1 MSPACCWRAGPS
13 YGLRVT
19 EAAPTETEL
28 PRIGGFDALLGMR
41 LDEAGPDE
49 VRTSVEI
56 TPELLQPYGILHG
69 GVLCSMVETTGS
81 VAAALWYGDRGHVVG
96 TANHTNFLR
105 AAREGTLTA
114 RATPVHRGRTQ
125 QLWNIDITDVAGRLI
140 AKGELRVTNLS
151 SADALGR

>member
-49 VRTSVEI
+49 VLTSVEI

-69 GVLCSMVETTGS
+69 GVHCSVVETLASTG
-81 VAAALWYGDRGHVVG
+81 AALWLAERGQVVG
-96 TANHTNFLR
+96 VSNTTDFLR
-105 AAREGTLTA
+105 AAREGVLTA
-114 RATPVHRGRTQ
+114 VATPVHRGRLQ
-125 QLWNIDITDVAGRLI
+125 QLWQVLITDAGDRLLARGQVRLQNI
-140 AKGELRVTNLS
+140 LD
-151 SADALGR
+151 ADRLGH